1 MGGKSSAP
9 VLQKNTVDIAIT
21 GISGAGKSSLVN
33 ALRGLSDY
41 NEEAAKTGVMQTTM
55 EPEGYPHSTFPD
67 VTIWDLPGIGTPDFK
82 AEKYL
87 ERVNYNKYDFFI
99 IVASNRFTVYDIQL
113 SQAIQKVKKKFYYV
127 WSKMDICIKNKKLR
141 PDFSE
146 EATLREVRKYCLDNL
161 VKAGISS
168 PEIFLVS
175 NWYRENYD
183 FPLLQ
188 RTLENETEALRRR
201 FLRPADKSAEGSG
214 AAMGG
219 KSSTEERLDVFEK
232 NTVDIAVTGV
242 SGAGI
247 SSLVNALRG
256 LSYSDEGAAET
267 GVVQTTMEPTG
278 YPHPTFPD
286 VKIWDLPGIG
296 TVYFKPV
303 EYLERVNFSQ
313 YDFFII
319 VASNCFTV
327 NDIRLSQAIQKMG
340 KQFYY
345 VCSKMDISVQIAKR
359 KADFSEE
366 ATLRSIRKDCLRN
379 LIGAGV
385 SSPEIFL
392 ISAWDQDKYDFP
404 LLQRT
409 FQNDIGELRKR
420 ILRPAVLQDSEN
432 RNHNRLSHQGLNV
445 LEKNTFD
452 IAITGVS
459 GAGKSSLVNALRGL
473 SDFTEGAAK
482 PDVIEGTKEPMG
494 YPHPTFRNVTI
505 WDLPGIGT
513 PRFKAE
519 KYLEEVNYNRYDFFI
534 IVASNRF
541 TVYDRQ
547 LSHAVQ
553 EMGKRF
559 YYVRSKMD
567 DSIKSEK
574 IKPDFSEEAT
584 LQKIREY
591 CLDNLGE
598 AGVSS
603 PEVFLISNWYW
614 DKYDFPLL
622 KKTLENEMEEFKRR
636 AAVAE
641 DEGHE
646 RSTELSRSTGI
657 RAFLSKA
664 ALALDLA
671 KLRDTVAQ
679 KCLEEVTAEICRELD
694 ALENARLNIAITGS
708 SGTGK
713 SSFVNALRGMT
724 DYEEGAG
731 QTGVMQTTMDVHGY
745 PHPLF
750 PNVTLW
756 DLPGIG
762 TPEFEPKGYLEKV
775 SFSKYDFFILVSS
788 ERFTLNDA
796 MLAGEIQKRERKFYY
811 VRSKM
816 DVSMASEARNP
827 DFNMDETIEKIRD
840 YCCQNLKRA
849 GETSPRVFLISRHDL
864 NMYDFPLLQ
873 EALENDLDDLKKH
886 VFVASLPVFSRKIL
900 TKKKAAMEDLVWKV
914 ATTSCSIAMI
924 PIPGLSVVCDPNILV
939 ATMKLFYKV
948 FGLDEDSLHRVA
960 KLVGKSYDV
969 LKSAIKKSPMSS
981 EITPEFVNS
990 LLAKSRL
997 CSSVMTIQMVLDFIP
1012 LLGFLVGGASSFIT
1026 TFYMLKNFLRDI
1038 VEDAETVRAKA
1049 AEP

>member
-1 MGGKSSAP
+1 MLDQPGKNQISFLKGGR
-9 VLQKNTVDIAIT
+9 
-21 GISGAGKSSLVN
+21 
-33 ALRGLSDY
+33 RGLPFQNRASVSPVSLQ
-41 NEEAAKTGVMQTTM
+41 ALPILQPLQTG
-55 EPEGYPHSTFPD
+55 
-67 VTIWDLPGIGTPDFK
+67 L
-82 AEKYL
+82 
-87 ERVNYNKYDFFI
+87 N
-99 IVASNRFTVYDIQL
+99 
-113 SQAIQKVKKKFYYV
+113 QK
-127 WSKMDICIKNKKLR
+127 R
-141 PDFSE
+141 
-146 EATLREVRKYCLDNL
+146 
-161 VKAGISS
+161 
-168 PEIFLVS
+168 
-175 NWYRENYD
+175 
-183 FPLLQ
+183 
-188 RTLENETEALRRR
+188 
-201 FLRPADKSAEGSG
+201 SAEGSG
-214 AAMGG
+214 TAMGG
-219 KSSTEERLDVFEK
+219 QSSAERRLDVFEK
-232 NTVDIAVTGV
+232 NTVDIAVTGESC
-242 SGAGI
+242 SGM

-256 LSYSDEGAAET
+256 LSDSDEDAA
-267 GVVQTTMEPTG
+267 
-278 YPHPTFPD
+278 
-286 VKIWDLPGIG
+286 K
-296 TVYFKPV
+296 TV
-303 EYLERVNFSQ
+303 
-313 YDFFII
+313 
-319 VASNCFTV
+319 VASSSKTG
-327 NDIRLSQAIQKMG
+327 NDIRLSQAIQKM
-340 KQFYY
+340 KKRFYY
-345 VCSKMDISVQIAKR
+345 VRSQVDMSIAQEKR
-359 KADFSEE
+359 RTNFNEE
-366 ATLRSIRKDCLRN
+366 ARLKIIRERCLDNLQCPFWDAINTLHKQEMSHYYQKPPFHQHSLGSYYC
-379 LIGAGV
+379 
-385 SSPEIFL
+385 SSQP
-392 ISAWDQDKYDFP
+392 
-404 LLQRT
+404 
-409 FQNDIGELRKR
+409 
-420 ILRPAVLQDSEN
+420 PAVLDTEEAEDTPIPEFEQAI
-432 RNHNRLSHQGLNV
+432 GLNV

-473 SDFTEGAAK
+473 SDFTEDAAK
-482 PDVIEGTKEPMG
+482 TDVIEGTKEPMG

-547 LSHAVQ
+547 LFHAVQ

-591 CLDNLGE
+591 CLHNLGE

-657 RAFLSKA
+657 CAFLSKA